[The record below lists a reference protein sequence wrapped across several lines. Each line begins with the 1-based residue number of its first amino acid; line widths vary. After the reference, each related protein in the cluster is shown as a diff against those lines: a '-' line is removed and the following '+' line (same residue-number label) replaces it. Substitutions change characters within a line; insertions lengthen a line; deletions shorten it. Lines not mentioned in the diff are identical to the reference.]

1 MTGSLFGICSSFCD
15 LCFASGFFFCGC
27 DSYFCFSACY
37 ESWSPFGTFCHPVSC
52 RPTET
57 CVCSSCH
64 HRGLCYA
71 PCRSC
76 PSYHFCLCHSSCP
89 SCPFYFGISF
99 ECHACC
105 ETCAWTLSA
114 TYHVV
119 IGTVWTWIGE
129 TWNAFPIATFAE
141 TLTGAA
147 TLCGANVN
155 FATGNALNENDVTWI
170 LDAETLTVESANAA
184 FQMGMAHGAASIA
197 ARAISSLTV
206 ARVDDSKACRHL
218 PSWNPSPLLQTV
230 VSPQLY
236 HLRISSLPS
245 RGVHGSQARGLPP
258 FQALAGPEI
267 ALIAEWL
274 VFQHLRPLA

>member
-1 MTGSLFGICSSFCD
+1 LSLLLSFLSFLLRD
-15 LCFASGFFFCGC
+15 LLRVPRLLR
-27 DSYFCFSACY
+27 DLRLDL
-37 ESWSPFGTFCHPVSC
+37 ERELP
-52 RPTET
+52 RRDRE
-57 CVCSSCH
+57 
-64 HRGLCYA
+64 R
-71 PCRSC
+71 R
-76 PSYHFCLCHSSCP
+76 
-89 SCPFYFGISF
+89 
-99 ECHACC
+99 
-105 ETCAWTLSA
+105 
-114 TYHVV
+114 
-119 IGTVWTWIGE
+119 TWIGE

-274 VFQHLRPLA
+274 VFQHLRPMA